1 MKSAIKDRA
10 RSLITPL
17 ARGLAS
23 IGISPNHLTM
33 AGLVTSAGAGV
44 LVAWGY
50 FPLAALALFLGSLC
64 DMLDGAVARV
74 TGKGSQ
80 FGAFLDS
87 TVDRYAEMLYFA
99 GLLVYFIRIEP
110 STMYALLAFLSA
122 GGSFMVSYTRARAE
136 GIGLSCNVGFME
148 RPERL
153 ILLLV
158 ATLVGPV
165 GIRVVLW
172 ALPVLVTW
180 TSLQRIHHVH
190 RETRSP

>member
-1 MKSAIKDRA
+1 MKNVIKDRA
-10 RSLITPL
+10 RSLISPL
-17 ARGLAS
+17 ARVLGS
-23 IGISPNHLTM
+23 IGVSPNHLTL
-33 AGLVTSAGAGV
+33 AGLVASAGAGV
-44 LVAWGY
+44 LVAYGY
-50 FPLAALALFLGSLC
+50 LLLAAAALFLGSLC
-64 DMLDGAVARV
+64 DVLDGAVARV
-74 TGKGSQ
+74 TGRSSQ

-87 TVDRYAEMLYFA
+87 TVDRYAEMVYFA

-110 STMYALLAFLSA
+110 STVYALLAFLSA

-136 GIGLSCNVGFME
+136 GIGLSCDVGIME

-158 ATLVGPV
+158 ATVVGPM
-165 GIRVVLW
+165 GIRVALW

-180 TSLQRIHHVH
+180 TSLQRIHHVY

>member
-1 MKSAIKDRA
+1 LKNAIKDRA
-10 RSLITPL
+10 RSLISPL
-17 ARGLAS
+17 ARVLGS
-23 IGISPNHLTM
+23 IGVSPNHLTL
-33 AGLVTSAGAGV
+33 AGLVASAGAGV
-44 LVAWGY
+44 LVAYGY
-50 FPLAALALFLGSLC
+50 LLLAAAALFLGSLC
-64 DMLDGAVARV
+64 DVLDGAVARA
-74 TGKGSQ
+74 TGRSSQ

-87 TVDRYAEMLYFA
+87 TVDRYAEMVYFA

-110 STMYALLAFLSA
+110 STVYALLAFLSA

-136 GIGLSCNVGFME
+136 GIGLSCDVGFME

-158 ATLVGPV
+158 ATVVGPM
-165 GIRVVLW
+165 GIRVALW

-180 TSLQRIHHVH
+180 TSLQRIHHVY